1 MSATK
6 DPVPHEEKSD
16 KDYMEEVE
24 EYLGECKKALTTE
37 DPHGEVSS
45 AGLQAHYT
53 ELERRAK
60 RAQNSGFLSVA
71 ERMEG
76 LARRIKTYKVVMETR
91 GMGKGVS
98 YRLRKA
104 PKKELYWV
112 VEKDKKFSKDPLPR
126 ERAEAQ
132 RKALYANTGGVSIP
146 KKEFIKEHKN
156 LLGVLKRGKRS
167 ELSKEA
173 KDQANELIQVLEGG
187 SWRDIFS
194 PSRILNEAFN
204 PDSIL
209 RRGIRDATTPSKII
223 NEVVNP
229 DSIVRRRI
237 SDVSKGIRVGFSPS
251 ARKVIEKYGAWLI
264 DVLVIRRV
272 PIQSALHT
280 AFQLITLGR
289 WNSALAEENKDKLFH
304 LGIMVSVKKDNQQQY
319 IIIEKNEVVNV
330 APTSPSIQGQEIL
343 NGNVPPNTTLAE
355 FLEKGVSSVGDVR
368 FFKYD
373 PFTNNCQDFVGLLLS
388 ANGVYSEQARDFTK
402 QNIDDLVVKLP
413 NWTHAVAKGITDLG
427 GIANVAL
434 EGGAKPHSKFDKQL
448 RKVGYE
454 PSLYLKEAQRRAK
467 DAGLPH
473 KVLGF
478 ADDGIH
484 KLSIPNADGRMIKFG
499 RVGYGDHLIWSH
511 LEQHQKAPKGTAD
524 AKRNTFQKSHSAIKG
539 DWKKDP
545 FSPNSLALKVLW

>member
-60 RAQNSGFLSVA
+60 RAQSNGFLSVA

-76 LARRIKTYKVVMETR
+76 LARRIKTYKIVMETR
-91 GMGKGVS
+91 GMGK
-98 YRLRKA
+98 
-104 PKKELYWV
+104 
-112 VEKDKKFSKDPLPR
+112 
-126 ERAEAQ
+126 
-132 RKALYANTGGVSIP
+132 VSIS
-146 KKEFIKEHKN
+146 KKAFVKEHKN

-173 KDQANELIQVLEGG
+173 KDQANELIKVLEGG

-209 RRGIRDATTPSKII
+209 RKGIRDATTPSKII

-251 ARKVIEKYGAWLI
+251 ARKVIEKYGAWVI

-304 LGIMVSVKKDNQQQY
+304 LGVMVSVKKDNQQQY

-330 APTSPSIQGQEIL
+330 APTSPSIQGQEIM
-343 NGNVPPNTTLAE
+343 NGNVPPNTTLGE
-355 FLEKGVSSVGDVR
+355 FLEKGISSVGDVR

-373 PFTNNCQDFVGLLLS
+373 PFTNNCQDFVATLLS
-388 ANGVYSEQARDFTK
+388 ANGVYSDQARDFTK
-402 QNIDDLVVKLP
+402 QNIDQLVNKLP

-434 EGGAKPHSKFDKQL
+434 EGGAKPHSKFEKQL

-467 DAGLPH
+467 DAGLPY

-511 LEQHQKAPKGTAD
+511 LEQHQRAPKGTAD